1 MMYIL
6 FYLVN
11 KLLLLLLLSEY
22 CVCII
27 NWKVQSS
34 IGSVKREK
42 QALPT
47 IIEFSVLFLQCIAC
61 NVSNDVLLNQVQGL
75 MGLRL
80 STPILVVG

>member
-11 KLLLLLLLSEY
+11 KLLLLLSEY

-27 NWKVQSS
+27 NGKVQSS

-47 IIEFSVLFLQCIAC
+47 IIELSVLFVQCIAC

-80 STPILVVG
+80 STPILVVE